1 MYFAVRPQD
10 GHLPPTAEQGQEA
23 RLTRIRDAEEG
34 RASAAHE
41 PFNLGIGRHD
51 RFDFQPE
58 ATGDQYQPLA
68 ERFMAVLPQT
78 LWRG

>member
-34 RASAAHE
+34 RTSAAHE
-41 PFNLGIGRHD
+41 PPDLVIGHHE
-51 RFDFQPE
+51 RFDLQTE
-58 ATGDQYQPLA
+58 AAGGQ
-68 ERFMAVLPQT
+68 
-78 LWRG
+78 